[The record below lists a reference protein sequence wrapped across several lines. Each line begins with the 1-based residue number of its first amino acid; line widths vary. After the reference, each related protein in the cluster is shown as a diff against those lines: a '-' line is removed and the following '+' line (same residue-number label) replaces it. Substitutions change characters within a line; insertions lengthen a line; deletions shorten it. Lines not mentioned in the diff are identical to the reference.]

1 MKTIRLILSLCLVIG
16 GATILL
22 AVDGPLTNALNLRV
36 RTDANGY
43 LVTSSGTYTAPD
55 GPLTAFA
62 NLRLRTD
69 ANGYLISTLNG
80 NSTIPTANCYG
91 FIGVSNCFGRGS
103 DASSEVRASDG
114 GAYLKVG
121 VGTVFVNSAT
131 LQFGSG
137 GSADVT
143 ITRAAANE
151 LTYSAVAFAALGTPA
166 NGTFGFC
173 SDCAPTTP
181 ATCPATKASCVC
193 TSGGTGALA
202 VRLNGVWD
210 CGTFQ

>member
-80 NSTIPTANCYG
+80 NSTIPVANCYG
-91 FIGVSNCFGRGS
+91 FIGVSNCFGITGTS
-103 DASSEVRASDG
+103 TAIKASDG
-114 GAYLKVG
+114 GNYLLVG
-121 VGTVFVNSAT
+121 PGTVFVNSAT
-131 LQFGSG
+131 LLFGTG
-137 GSADVT
+137 GTPDVT

-193 TSGGTGALA
+193 TSGGTGAFA